1 MQGRMH
7 RYTPGLVEKAE
18 NPLYI
23 IEMKRLC
30 KDVDITDRGLISRAV
45 YACLDK
51 KYKRNDVVR
60 YMSHVSGLKENQIR
74 YIYFRYGKRGMY
86 QIVELVITEL
96 QSEIVS
102 ESVSFPKI
110 WYREKVDGSSG
121 KVRRIGIQNV
131 KQQLYDYI
139 AVEGLKPVLK
149 RIGEFQYAS
158 IKGRGTTKGKE
169 IISHWVRNRDMR
181 YFVKLDVRK
190 CFESIDHDLLMRFLE
205 KHIKNEKLIWLIKT
219 LIGSFERGLS
229 IGSYLSQYLCNLY
242 MSILYHYIM
251 EELYK
256 TRRGKRVNLVRH
268 CLIYMDDILM
278 IGSQRRDMEKAV
290 KQVIKKA
297 EEIGFEIKPNYQLKT
312 IDGNCIDMMGFKIY
326 RTHTEIRGRISL
338 RVRRSFRRA
347 RKRITLRIA
356 KKCVSYYGYLKHTDS
371 KRIQRKWKV
380 RSILRKCKGVIRNES
395 KIYATA
401 TSCQYRPVRQQN
413 LHFSLP
419 E

>member
-1 MQGRMH
+1 
-7 RYTPGLVEKAE
+7 
-18 NPLYI
+18 
-23 IEMKRLC
+23 MKRLC
-30 KDVDITDRGLISRAV
+30 KDVDITDRGLISRAI

-51 KYKRNDVVR
+51 KYRRNDVIK
-60 YMSHVSGLKENQIR
+60 YMSQVSGLKENQIR
-74 YIYFRYGKRGMY
+74 YIYFRYGKREMY
-86 QIVELVITEL
+86 PIVELIIAEL

-169 IISHWVRNRDMR
+169 IISRWIRNRDMR

-205 KHIKNEKLIWLIKT
+205 KHIKNEKLIWLIKM
-219 LIGSFERGLS
+219 LISSFERGLS

-268 CLIYMDDILM
+268 CLIYMDDILL
-278 IGSQRRDMEKAV
+278 IGSQRRDMEMAV
-290 KQVIKKA
+290 KRVVKKA
-297 EEIGFEIKPNYQLKT
+297 EDMGLVIKPNYQVKS

-326 RTHTEIRGRISL
+326 RTHTEIRGRIFL
-338 RVRRSFRRA
+338 RVRRSFRMA
-347 RKRITLRIA
+347 RQHITIRTA
-356 KKCVSYYGYLKHTDS
+356 KKCISYYGYLKHTNS
-371 KRIQRKWKV
+371 KRIMRKWKARKV
-380 RSILRKCKGVIRNES
+380 IKKCKEVIRNES
-395 KIYATA
+395 KIYAAAVTG
-401 TSCQYRPVRQQN
+401 
-413 LHFSLP
+413 
-419 E
+419 